1 MPSLVTGNEYLI
13 LLGGM
18 AVIAIGALIYTL
30 LGK

>member
-18 AVIAIGALIYTL
+18 TVIAIGVLIYTL
-30 LGK
+30 MGK